1 MTSTITTILQRR
13 RHTITEDRKEIGRIV
28 ALLLLS
34 FFYLCFTFP
43 VSISLT
49 IRANLNYKH
58 SNCLHLL
65 YAHLSRLLTSIKDI
79 NYALNGYTY
88 AVFFQFYRTKLLK
101 ILTCKCTTTSNH
113 TTHTY
118 TNTTINKNIH
128 KHPYRYRQ
136 SKTENS
142 KYTDE

>member
-1 MTSTITTILQRR
+1 MNPITSPPPQPPPATTRTLSSVVIATNEQENSLTSTITTILQRR

-101 ILTCKCTTTSNH
+101 ILTCTMTSFI
-113 TTHTY
+113 T
-118 TNTTINKNIH
+118 
-128 KHPYRYRQ
+128 
-136 SKTENS
+136 
-142 KYTDE
+142 